1 MYSKNRLS
9 VVLIEDNMADANL
22 TKMYLEE
29 SSQKLDIYHC
39 ESLFEGVQ
47 LIESKSIDLAL
58 LDLSLPDTSGFKT
71 LTKYLERVPHIPVV
85 VLTGIN
91 NEIIGNQAVKAGAQD
106 FLVKGQFDAK
116 LLGRVI
122 RYSLQRFQEMQKLED
137 AVKGLAISEK
147 RFEEAQK
154 MAHFGNWQMD
164 LVTNV
169 MDWTDEA
176 FRIFGFQ
183 PGSLSP
189 TLSDYLDYV
198 QKEDRDMV
206 ENFFENVAKDG
217 KQQKME
223 HRIITNGHT
232 LKYVALQAK
241 IFFEELTEKIM
252 LVGSIQDISE
262 RKLKEQLI
270 VERNIGLKTAK
281 IKEETIANMSFH
293 IRTPLSSIVNL
304 LYVLET
310 THLTTQQ
317 KEFVGGLHT
326 SIDDLSLMMNNLLNF
341 SVLAFDNIKI
351 EEEEFNVSDLARSIR
366 KVLQAKADT
375 ARQKVVLNIQPNMPE
390 MIVSDPRK
398 LNQIVHNLMENAI
411 MHTGKGGKV
420 VVNLK
425 IKDKDFRPYLYLSV
439 EDTGR
444 GLTAKQI
451 KEMLDSE
458 RSLETFSN
466 EKDSGS
472 KKLGVAIV
480 SKLSSIMGGQL
491 SINSKE
497 GQGSIFSVEM
507 PVKIVR
513 QQQVTADNATSMA
526 IKILLVEDHFL
537 NQIATKKVLTAWH
550 PQITVDIAENGLVAV
565 EKFREYGYDIILMDI
580 QMPIMDG
587 IEATG
592 IIRQKS
598 QVPIVALTANASR
611 QEADRCI
618 AAGCTDF
625 LPKPFKPTELY
636 NKILNVLAAAKVTAD
651 VEEV

>member
-1 MYSKNRLS
+1 MYSKNRLA
-9 VVLIEDNMADANL
+9 VLLIEDNPADAAL
-22 TKMYLEE
+22 TKLYLEE
-29 SSQKLDIYHC
+29 SSQKLDIFQC
-39 ESLFEGVQ
+39 ESLFEGVN
-47 LIESKSIDLAL
+47 LIGNKEIDLVL

-71 LTKYLERVPHIPVV
+71 LTKYLEKVPHIPVV

-122 RYSLQRFQEMQKLED
+122 RYSMQRFQEMQKLED
-137 AVKGLAISEK
+137 TVKDLAISEK
-147 RFEEAQK
+147 RYEEAQK
-154 MAHFGNWQMD
+154 MANFGNWQMD

-169 MDWTDEA
+169 MEWTDEA

-189 TLSDYLDYV
+189 TLSDYIDYV
-198 QKEDRDMV
+198 QQEDREMV

-217 KQQKME
+217 KQQKIE

-241 IFFEELTEKIM
+241 IFFEELTDKIM

-281 IKEETIANMSFH
+281 IKEETIGNMSFH

-310 THLTTQQ
+310 THLSTQQ

-326 SIDDLSLMMNNLLNF
+326 SIEDLSLMINNLLNF

-351 EEEEFNVSDLARSIR
+351 EDEEFNVVDLIKSIK
-366 KVLQAKADT
+366 KVLQAKADN
-375 ARQKVVLNIQPNMPE
+375 AKQKIVLTIHPNTTE

-398 LNQIVHNLMENAI
+398 INQIVHNLVENAI
-411 MHTGKGGKV
+411 IHTGKNGKININV
-420 VVNLK
+420 K
-425 IKDKDFRPYLYLSV
+425 IKEKDFRPYLQVSV

-451 KEMLDSE
+451 KEMLDSG
-458 RSLETFSN
+458 RSLESYSN
-466 EKDSGS
+466 EKDGGN

-480 SKLSSIMGGQL
+480 SKLSNIMGGQL
-491 SINSKE
+491 AINSKE
-497 GQGSIFSVEM
+497 GQGSTFSIDL
-507 PVKIVR
+507 PIKIVR
-513 QQQVTADNATSMA
+513 HLQVSNDNNVDMA

-550 PQITVDIAENGLVAV
+550 PKISVDIAENGLVGV
-565 EKFREYGYDIILMDI
+565 EKYRSHGYDIILMDI
-580 QMPIMDG
+580 QMPVMDG

-598 QVPIVALTANASR
+598 QVPIIALTANASR
-611 QEADRCI
+611 QEADRCLE
-618 AAGCTDF
+618 AGCTDF
-625 LPKPFKPTELY
+625 LPKPFKPTDLY
-636 NKILNVLAAAKVTAD
+636 CKILNVLSAVQTTI
-651 VEEV
+651 EE